1 MLFLPVINVQ
11 SSDSELDEDEEID
24 SEEEDIGP
32 IDAVELIEELINCC
46 NQYEN
51 KIVTLRVS
59 LSLNLNIFFFLEFPF
74 KKRKKFKLIKHA

>member
-59 LSLNLNIFFFLEFPF
+59 LSLNLNIFFFLEFHF
-74 KKRKKFKLIKHA
+74 KKRNRCIWII